1 MTTSKI
7 SLNATKTEVVL
18 FRGIHKPINYNMN
31 LLLDNHHLQLSTT
44 VRYLGLRLDQY
55 LSWTAHDDFLA
66 AKLRVANGILAKLR
80 YYIPLNT
87 LISIYHALFHS
98 HLSYAAIA
106 WEQTLKNNSRISR
119 LQKKAVRI
127 ITFLRYD
134 TSADPL
140 YIQTGI
146 PKFSKFIFYLNIKVV
161 HEALNEILPKALQNL
176 YKFQAISHQHSTRN
190 NKLKLLERPKTKNLN
205 YGLNSIQYQAILNWN
220 QLLLYTKEDLVSFS
234 KKQLKVSVSDFI
246 DPKVE

>member
-1 MTTSKI
+1 MTASKI

-31 LLLDNHHLQLSTT
+31 LQLDIHHLQLSTT
-44 VRYLGLRLDQY
+44 VRYLGLRLDQH
-55 LSWTAHDDFLA
+55 LSWTAHVDFLA
-66 AKLRVANGILAKLR
+66 SKLRVANGIFAKLR

-87 LISIYHALFHS
+87 LISIYHAIFHS
-98 HLSYAAIA
+98 HLSYAAII
-106 WEQTLKNNSRISR
+106 WGQTLKNNSRISR
-119 LQKKAVRI
+119 LQNKAVRI
-127 ITFLRYD
+127 ITFSRYD
-134 TSADPL
+134 TSADPV

-176 YKFQAISHQHSTRN
+176 FKFQAISHQHYTRN

-205 YGLNSIQYQAILNWN
+205 YGLKSIQYQAILNRN
-220 QLLLYTKEDLVSFS
+220 QLLLHTKEDLASFS
-234 KKQLKVSVSDFI
+234 KKQLKISVSDFI